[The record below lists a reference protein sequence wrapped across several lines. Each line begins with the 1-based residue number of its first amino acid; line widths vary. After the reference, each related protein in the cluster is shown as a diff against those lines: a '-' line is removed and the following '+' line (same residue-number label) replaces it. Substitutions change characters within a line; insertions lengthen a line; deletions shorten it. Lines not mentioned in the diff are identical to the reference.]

1 MVTARRRRGRDTRRV
16 TKQPTAPATRA
27 APPALRYRAFLSYS
41 HRDSVVTVRLHRRL
55 ETYSVPRDLRGAQ
68 EDGRVVPARIHPVF
82 RDRDELATAAQLSRT
97 IEEALDASEAL
108 VVVCSPAAVA
118 SPWVNAE
125 VAYFRRVHGNRPV
138 FAFVVGGDPGLDPWR
153 EPGRAAFPPS
163 LLQIDPDHP
172 EAGVGEPIA
181 ADAREEGDGFS
192 AASLK
197 LVAGLLGVR
206 YDQLRRRDQRRRQQ
220 RWMLATASG
229 LVLSAVFAFLAWQAT
244 IARDAARVAQLAAEL
259 ELQSER
265 QTRDFLLSVFQLADA
280 TEARGERVTV
290 REVLDRAVQRIDRTD
305 FTRPAIRARYLAT
318 MGQAYS
324 SLGLNRRSVELL
336 RASLGALPG
345 DSQDPV
351 AQTQRG
357 DSRIALADTLFD
369 MGEYEAALAELELL
383 QEPTTMAGLN
393 PLQRAQAANIRGE
406 VLTYLERDAEARSSF
421 EVALDLLAQRAPD
434 AAGEAEQARSLAGRA
449 TLQLFEGDAAGA
461 EKGFGEALALLR
473 RTLGADHPRSI
484 TAAGSLGSAAYRN
497 GRRDVARKAWEEA
510 LAIAL
515 RVYDAD
521 NPEIGTNKSNLGVL
535 LLEDGELDQA
545 EPLLRDALASDRKH
559 RGDAF
564 DDLAYPLHN
573 LGYLLFVTGRHDE
586 AAQLLEEGLLIAEQ
600 HQHRMRGPILNALA
614 DLRCTTGAAE
624 AGRALAD
631 RAVAAYADAEPA
643 DAWRAAQARLTQ
655 AYCRA
660 QQGESVSRSPFAAD
674 VKQVRERWPRANP
687 FRARSEAQLKAL
699 R

>member
-1 MVTARRRRGRDTRRV
+1 MVTARRRRARDARRTTQV
-16 TKQPTAPATRA
+16 IPTEGARDSRPS
-27 APPALRYRAFLSYS
+27 LRYRAFLSYC
-41 HRDSVVTVRLHRRL
+41 HRDGEATARLHRRL
-55 ETYSVPRDLRGAQ
+55 ETYSVPRALRGTQA
-68 EDGRVVPARIHPVF
+68 DGRVVPARIHPVF

-125 VAYFRRVHGNRPV
+125 IAYFRRVHHDRPV
-138 FAFVVGGDPGLDPWR
+138 FAFVVAGDPGLDPTR
-153 EPGRAAFPPS
+153 DPRRAAFPPS
-163 LLQIDPDHP
+163 LLVLDPDHP

-192 AASLK
+192 AAFLK
-197 LVAGLLGVR
+197 LAAGLLGVR

-229 LVLSAVFAFLAWQAT
+229 LLLSAVFAFLAWQAT
-244 IARDAARVAQLAAEL
+244 IARDAARIAQSAAEL

-280 TEARGERVTV
+280 TEARGDRVTV
-290 REVLDRAVQRIDRTD
+290 REVLDRAVQRIDRTE

-336 RASLGALPG
+336 RASLGAIQDETL
-345 DSQDPV
+345 DPV

-369 MGEYEAALAELELL
+369 MGEYEAALKELDQLEA
-383 QEPTTMAGLN
+383 PATMAVLS
-393 PLQRAQAANIRGE
+393 PLQRAQTANIRGD
-406 VLTYLERDAEARSSF
+406 VLTYLERDAEAHAAF
-421 EVALDLLAQRAPD
+421 EAALAALALRASD
-434 AAGEAEQARSLAGRA
+434 AAGEAEQARSLSGRA
-449 TLQLFEGDAAGA
+449 TLQLFAGDAADA
-461 EKGFGEALALLR
+461 EQGFAESLALLR
-473 RTLGADHPRSI
+473 RTLGSDHPRSI
-484 TAAGSLGSAAYRN
+484 STTASLGSAAYRN
-497 GRRDVARKAWEEA
+497 GRRDAAREVWQEA
-510 LAIAL
+510 LRLAAS
-515 RVYDAD
+515 VYDSD
-521 NPEIGTNKSNLGVL
+521 NPQIGTIKSNLGVL

-586 AAQLLEEGLLIAEQ
+586 AAQLLEEGLLVAEQ
-600 HQHRMRGPILNALA
+600 HKHRMRGPILNALA

-631 RAVAAYADAEPA
+631 RAVAAYGDAEPA

-674 VKQVRERWPRANP
+674 VKQVRERWPRTNP
-687 FRARSEAQLKAL
+687 FRARSEAQLKSL

>member
-1 MVTARRRRGRDTRRV
+1 MVMRRRRGRDGRRAA
-16 TKQPTAPATRA
+16 KAPAGSA
-27 APPALRYRAFLSYS
+27 ALAERPALRYRAFLSYC
-41 HRDSVVTVRLHRRL
+41 HRDGVTTARLHRRL
-55 ETYSVPRDLRGAQ
+55 ETYSVPRALRGIQ
-68 EDGRVVPARIHPVF
+68 EDGREVPPRIHPVF

-125 VAYFRRVHGNRPV
+125 IAYFRRTHPDRPV
-138 FAFVVGGDPGLDPWR
+138 FAFVVSGDPGLDPLR
-153 EPGRAAFPPS
+153 EPARAAFPPS
-163 LLQIDPDHP
+163 LLQADPERP

-192 AASLK
+192 AAFLK
-197 LVAGLLGVR
+197 LAAGLLGVR

-229 LVLSAVFAFLAWQAT
+229 VLLSAVFAFLAWQAT
-244 IARDAARVAQLAAEL
+244 VARDAARIAQSAAEL

-305 FTRPAIRARYLAT
+305 FVRPAIRARYLAT
-318 MGQAYS
+318 MGQAYA

-336 RASLGALPG
+336 RASLGALEA
-345 DSQDPV
+345 DSLDPV

-369 MGEYEAALAELELL
+369 MGEYEAALAELDQLADR
-383 QEPTTMAGLN
+383 TATAALN
-393 PLQRAQAANIRGE
+393 PLQRAQTANIRGE
-406 VLTYLERDAEARSSF
+406 VLTYLERDADALASF
-421 EVALDLLAQRAPD
+421 EAALASLAERATD
-434 AAGEAEQARSLAGRA
+434 EAGEAEQARSLAGRA
-449 TLQLFEGDAAGA
+449 TLQLFEGDAKGA
-461 EKGFGEALALLR
+461 EEGYRQALALLR
-473 RTLGADHPRSI
+473 RTLGTDHPRSI
-484 TAAGSLGSAAYRN
+484 TTIGSLGSAAYRN
-497 GRRDVARKAWEEA
+497 GRRDVARAAWQEA
-510 LAIAL
+510 LALAV

-535 LLEDGELDQA
+535 LLEDGDLDQA

-559 RGDAF
+559 RGDDF

-573 LGYLLFVTGRHDE
+573 LGYLLLARGRHDE
-586 AAQLLEEGLLIAEQ
+586 AATLLEEGLLIAEQ
-600 HQHRMRGPILNALA
+600 HKHRMRGPILNALA
-614 DLRCTTGAAE
+614 DLRCTTDAADV
-624 AGRALAD
+624 GRALAD
-631 RAVAAYADAEPA
+631 RAVAAYTDVDPA
-643 DAWRAAQARLTQ
+643 DAWRAAQARVTL

-660 QQGESVSRSPFAAD
+660 RQGESVSRSQVAAD
-674 VKQVRERWPRANP
+674 LKQVRDRWPRGNP
-687 FRARSEAQLKAL
+687 FRSRAEAQLKSL